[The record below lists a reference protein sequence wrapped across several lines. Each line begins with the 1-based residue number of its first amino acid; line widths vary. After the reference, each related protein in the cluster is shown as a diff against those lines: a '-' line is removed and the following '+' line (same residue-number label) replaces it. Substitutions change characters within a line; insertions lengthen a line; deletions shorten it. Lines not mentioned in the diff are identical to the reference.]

1 MWARRKGP
9 LRGVHRIGTTILL
22 SEQNAEL
29 SLDLCSRGYV
39 MAGGRIVLEGDST
52 QLREAALGKVY
63 LT

>member
-1 MWARRKGP
+1 MRN
-9 LRGVHRIGTTILL
+9 VHSSGTTILL

-39 MAGGRIVLEGDST
+39 MAGGRIVLEGDSA
-52 QLREAALGKVY
+52 QLKEAALGKVY